1 MRLGASN
8 VRRSAMTSL
17 LYLAPVDWNSIRQ
30 RPQQLAL
37 RLARRFELT
46 YVNAVGLR
54 SARLGDLGRV
64 LRRAAGVSDGSPPFP
79 VLTPKYVP
87 WIGWPAIDVA
97 NRSWLARQMEHCLS
111 RRPEPSI
118 LWIGA
123 PSLLAEALLER
134 TRPKLVVYDCMDR
147 YAAFHRGRTRAR
159 IERTEQALVERADMV
174 FATSRGLAER
184 LARFTSRV
192 ELAPNGVDAD
202 RFAVRR
208 SAEPPSWRRKI
219 AGPVIGYHG
228 MLGDWIDFP
237 MLEWL
242 ADRRR
247 EWSFVVI
254 GPNGT
259 RRSRR
264 FLSKPN
270 VHYLG
275 PVPYAALPSHTI
287 WFDVGLVPFEQ
298 NDLTCYVHPIKAL
311 EYLAAGLPTVSTP
324 LADLADVA
332 ESVRFAESPH
342 EWLAA
347 IEDCLEPQ
355 ARTAERIQSRRAAV
369 AGRSWDRVADAMTA
383 RLEAGL
389 AGRFARL
396 EGLMEDAFSNSR
408 HPQSLFR

>member
-1 MRLGASN
+1 
-8 VRRSAMTSL
+8 
-17 LYLAPVDWNSIRQ
+17 VDWNSIRQ

-37 RLARRFELT
+37 RLTRLFELT

-64 LRRAAGVSDGSPPFP
+64 LRRAAGASDGPPPFP
-79 VLTPKYVP
+79 VLNPRYIP
-87 WIGWPAIDVA
+87 LLGWPALDPLNQGWLVRQVEA
-97 NRSWLARQMEHCLS
+97 FRSFNLG
-111 RRPEPSI
+111 PSI

-123 PSLLAEALLER
+123 PSLLAEALLKR
-134 TRPKLVVYDCMDR
+134 TRPELVVYDCMDR
-147 YAAFHRGRTRAR
+147 YAAFHRGRTRKR
-159 IERTEQALVERADMV
+159 IERTEQALVERADVV

-192 ELAPNGVDAD
+192 ELAPNGVDAA

-208 SAEPPSWRRKI
+208 SAEPPTWRRKI

-275 PVPYAALPSHTI
+275 PVPYAALPRHTI
-287 WFDVGLVPFEQ
+287 WFDVGLVPFER
-298 NDLTCYVHPIKAL
+298 NELTRCVHPIKAL
-311 EYLAAGLPTVSTP
+311 EYLAAGLPTVSSP

-332 ESVRFAESPH
+332 ESVRFADSPH

-347 IEDCLEPQ
+347 IEDGLEPQ
-355 ARTAERIQSRRAAV
+355 ARTAEQIRSRRAAV
-369 AGRSWDRVADAMTA
+369 ADHTWDTVAEAMAA
-383 RLEAGL
+383 RLEARL
-389 AGRFARL
+389 AGRFSAP
-396 EGLMEDAFSNSR
+396 EGIVEHASSNSQPR
-408 HPQSLFR
+408 QGLCR

>member
-1 MRLGASN
+1 
-8 VRRSAMTSL
+8 MTSL
-17 LYLAPVDWNSIRQ
+17 LYLAPVDWKSIRQ

-54 SARLGDLGRV
+54 SARASDLGRV
-64 LRRAAGVSDGSPPFP
+64 WRRVAGPSDGSPTFP
-79 VLTPKYVP
+79 LLDPRYIP
-87 WIGWPAIDVA
+87 WIGWPALDSL
-97 NRSWLARQMEHCLS
+97 NRGWLVRQIEACRLFD
-111 RRPEPSI
+111 PGPSI

-134 TRPKLVVYDCMDR
+134 TRPEVVVYDCMDH

-159 IERTEQALVERADMV
+159 IERAEQRIVERADV
-174 FATSRGLAER
+174 AFATSQGLLER
-184 LARFTSRV
+184 LRSFSRRV
-192 ELAPNGVDAD
+192 ELAPNGVDAA

-208 SAEPPSWRRKI
+208 SAEPPAWRRKL

-228 MLGDWIDFP
+228 MLGDWLDFP

-242 ADRRR
+242 AERRP

-264 FLSKPN
+264 FLAKPN
-270 VHYLG
+270 VHYVG
-275 PVPYAALPSHTI
+275 PVPYAELPSHTI

-298 NDLTCYVHPIKAL
+298 TELTRCVHPIKAL

-332 ESVRFAESPH
+332 GLVRFAEAPG

-355 ARTAERIQSRRAAV
+355 ATTSESIAGRRQAV
-369 AGRSWDRVADAMTA
+369 AGRTWDALGDAIAA
-383 RLEAGL
+383 RLEAAL
-389 AGRFARL
+389 AKRLVVPTSSGGRSKTRQL
-396 EGLMEDAFSNSR
+396 LS
-408 HPQSLFR
+408 Q